1 MTAMKRKPQFK
12 KTVLSESGKEAAV
25 ALLGTDGFFGEG
37 CFV

>member
-1 MTAMKRKPQFK
+1 MKRKPQFK
-12 KTVLSESGKEAAV
+12 KTVLSESGEEAAV